1 MSRKLNFSIGEFYHI
16 YNRGIDKRVIFNR
29 PQDSERFVILLYLA
43 NSIDNIKLSN
53 LDRTFELGE
62 TFFLERS
69 ETLVDIGAYCLM
81 PNHFHILVK
90 EKVEN
95 GISRFM
101 HKISTAYTMYFN
113 KKNNRTGSLFQ
124 GTFRSEH
131 VEDDIYL
138 KYLFSYICLNP
149 VKLLEPDWKEKGIVD
164 LQKVKNFLAKYDYS
178 SYIDHLKDGRVQ
190 GKILSMSAF
199 PNYFSKIDDFDKM
212 IDFWLKY
219 KKTQGI

>member
-16 YNRGIDKRVIFNR
+16 YNRGIDKRVIFNTL
-29 PQDSERFVILLYLA
+29 QDNERFVILLYLA

-53 LDRTFELGE
+53 LDRTFELGKA
-62 TFFLERS
+62 FFLERS

-124 GTFRSEH
+124 GTFKSEH
-131 VEDDIYL
+131 AENDMYL

-149 VKLLEPDWKEKGIVD
+149 VKLIEPNWKEKGVTD
-164 LQKVKNFLAKYDYS
+164 LEKVKKFLTTYDHS
-178 SYIDHLKDGRVQ
+178 SYIDHLKNERVQ
-190 GKILSMSAF
+190 GKILSTSAF
-199 PNYFSKIDDFDKM
+199 PNYFSMVGDFDKM
-212 IDFWLKY
+212 LDFWLKY
-219 KKTQGI
+219 KKLQD